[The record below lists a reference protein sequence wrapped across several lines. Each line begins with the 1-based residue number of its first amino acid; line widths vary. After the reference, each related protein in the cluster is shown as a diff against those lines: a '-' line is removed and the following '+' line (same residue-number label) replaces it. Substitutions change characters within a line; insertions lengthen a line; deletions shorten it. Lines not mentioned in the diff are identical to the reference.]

1 MYLDCG
7 SHRID
12 LSRPAV
18 MGIINVTPDSF
29 SDGGRHLDPGAA
41 VASAHEMVAAGAVII
56 DVGGESTRPGAD
68 GVALEEE
75 RRRLRPVV
83 RRLVD
88 ELAVPVSIDTSK
100 PELMREMAAE
110 GCGMINDVFALRRP
124 GALVAAA
131 ETGLPVC
138 LMHML
143 GEPRTM
149 QAEPSYA
156 DVVTEVMGFLRARV
170 AKCEAAGIARRRLLI
185 DPGFGF
191 GKTLGHNATLLRE
204 LTAFK
209 ALGLPL
215 LAGLS
220 RKSMIAAAG
229 VETQAGRLA
238 ASVALAVLA
247 VERGARIVRVH
258 DVAPTVDALK
268 MLGLLERTG

>member
-7 SHRID
+7 PYRID
-12 LSRPAV
+12 LGRPVV
-18 MGIINVTPDSF
+18 MGIINTTPDSF

-41 VASAHEMVAAGAVII
+41 VDAAHKMVAAGAAII

-68 GVALEEE
+68 SVDVDEE
-75 RRRLRPVV
+75 RRRVLPVV

-88 ELAVPVSIDTSK
+88 ELTVPVSIDTSK
-100 PELMREMAAE
+100 PQLMREMAAE
-110 GCGMINDVFALRRP
+110 GCGMINDVFALRVP
-124 GALVAAA
+124 GALEAAA
-131 ETGLPVC
+131 ETGLPIC

-143 GEPRTM
+143 GEPRSM
-149 QAEPSYA
+149 QAAPAYD
-156 DVVTEVMGFLRARV
+156 DVVTEVLGFLAARV
-170 AKCEAAGIARRRLLI
+170 AECEAAGIERRRLLI

-191 GKTLGHNATLLRE
+191 GKTVGHNATLLGK
-204 LTAFK
+204 LSAFK

-229 VETQAGRLA
+229 VTTAAGRLA

-247 VERGARIVRVH
+247 VERGAQIVRVH

-268 MLGLLERTG
+268 MLELLEGPR